1 MRDIELDTL
10 LGHAHLHVMY
20 WDSKEA
26 PHKIIKVIREGCEHQ
41 SPASGWNFA
50 KWEKWSR
57 NIILSNYLLDNI

>member
-26 PHKIIKVIREGCEHQ
+26 PHKISKSFAKAVSHQ
-41 SPASGWNFA
+41 SPAVVEFRKMG
-50 KWEKWSR
+50 KMSR

>member
-26 PHKIIKVIREGCEHQ
+26 PHKISKSFAKAVSHQ
-41 SPASGWNFA
+41 SPASGGISQMG
-50 KWEKWSR
+50 KMVSKYH
-57 NIILSNYLLDNI
+57 ICPNYLLDNI